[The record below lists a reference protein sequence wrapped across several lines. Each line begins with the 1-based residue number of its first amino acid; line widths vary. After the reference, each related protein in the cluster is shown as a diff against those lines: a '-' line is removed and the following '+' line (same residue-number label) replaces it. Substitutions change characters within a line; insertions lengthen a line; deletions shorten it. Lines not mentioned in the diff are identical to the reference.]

1 MDKIIV
7 AIIVVLAIGYLYR
20 HFSSA
25 FKNKDP
31 SCGCGACGA
40 QCEKGLSC
48 CQNALAIQEKE
59 LSVDKE
65 PLPQTKESNL
75 G

>member
-1 MDKIIV
+1 MDTIIV

-31 SCGCGACGA
+31 LCGCEACGS
-40 QCEKGLSC
+40 QCGKGLSC
-48 CQNALAIQEKE
+48 CQNALVIQEKVS
-59 LSVDKE
+59 SVHKE
-65 PLPQTKESNL
+65 PPPQTKESNL

>member
-1 MDKIIV
+1 MDTIIV

-31 SCGCGACGA
+31 SGGCEACEA
-40 QCEKGLSC
+40 QCGKDLYC
-48 CQNALAIQEKE
+48 CQNALAIQEKT
-59 LSVDKE
+59 LRADKGKQPE
-65 PLPQTKESNL
+65 
-75 G
+75 

>member
-1 MDKIIV
+1 MDTIIV

-31 SCGCGACGA
+31 LGGCGACGA
-40 QCEKGLSC
+40 QCGKGLSC
-48 CQNALAIQEKE
+48 CQNELAIQEKT
-59 LSVDKE
+59 LNVDKGKQ
-65 PLPQTKESNL
+65 P
-75 G
+75 

>member
-1 MDKIIV
+1 MDTIIV

-25 FKNKDP
+25 FKNKDL

-40 QCEKGLSC
+40 QCGKDLSC
-48 CQNALAIQEKE
+48 CQNALAIQEKT
-59 LSVDKE
+59 LSVDKRKQ
-65 PLPQTKESNL
+65 P
-75 G
+75 